1 MQSTLAQAA
10 GSIDSRRESCRQL
23 RPRQKIGIEV
33 VGRRAVEIPSILHGL
48 TIREH
53 FLSQG

>member
-1 MQSTLAQAA
+1 MQSTLAQAG
-10 GSIDSRRESCRQL
+10 GSNSRGESCRQL
-23 RPRQKIGIEV
+23 RPRQQIGIETI
-33 VGRRAVEIPSILHGL
+33 GRRAVEIPSILHGL